1 MAIEADSCDPGAI
14 RAAAAHT
21 IERFGRLDV
30 AVVNA
35 GVLRL
40 GTIEELSLE
49 DLDLTLAVNVRGVFL
64 AIQAAAAGMQDGGRV
79 ITIGSNTAERVAR
92 GSSIYAMSKAAV
104 ATVVKG
110 IALDLAPRGITVNNI
125 QPGPTE
131 TDMTAS
137 MVCDLAAMVRIG
149 RVGQGAEI
157 AELALYLAGPRSGY
171 MTGSNLTIDGASR
184 FDRRRPLEGM
194 FPQVSRRP
202 ENNSV
207 AGHRSRPSSPSSGRQ
222 SHQPAVQIG
231 GATSVERI
239 ADHCAGATEPKR
251 LSSFVAVTGSL

>member
-1 MAIEADSCDPGAI
+1 MRANEPDSAGVALIFGGSRGIGAAIAVRLAQAGYRIALTYVSRPDKAREVAETIAAAGSEAVAVEADSCDPGAI
-14 RAAAAHT
+14 RAAVVGT
-21 IERFGRLDV
+21 IERFGGLDV

-40 GTIEELSLE
+40 GTIDELSLE

-64 AIQAAAAGMQDGGRV
+64 AIQAAAGEMRAGGRI
-79 ITIGSNTAERVAR
+79 ITIGSNAAEHVVR

-104 ATVVKG
+104 ATMVKG

-137 MVCDLAAMVRIG
+137 MVSDLAAMVPIG

-157 AELALYLAGPRSGY
+157 AELALYLAGPQSGY
-171 MTGSNLTIDGASR
+171 MTGSSLTIDGGFA
-184 FDRRRPLEGM
+184 L
-194 FPQVSRRP
+194 
-202 ENNSV
+202 
-207 AGHRSRPSSPSSGRQ
+207 
-222 SHQPAVQIG
+222 
-231 GATSVERI
+231 
-239 ADHCAGATEPKR
+239 
-251 LSSFVAVTGSL
+251 